1 MKHSKAIILVLALVF
16 LISAC
21 KNEEV
26 IEEKVV
32 KLGSTIT
39 FDYAAGF
46 VNGTLFDTSIEEA
59 AKKADIFD
67 PNRVYQPEK
76 VVIGKDPL
84 IPGLLEAL
92 IGMKEG
98 ETKNVRIPPEKAYGL
113 RIENATQVVS
123 KSIFDEPEKLIVG
136 GIIVIATPEGDR
148 MPVFVKEVNEKNV
161 TIDQNHP
168 LAGKTVQFAIVVR
181 GIE

>member
-1 MKHSKAIILVLALVF
+1 MKPSKAVVLAFILLFLV
-16 LISAC
+16 SSC
-21 KNEEV
+21 KKAEV
-26 IEEKVV
+26 PEEKVV
-32 KLGSTIT
+32 KAGSAIT

-67 PNRVYQPEK
+67 PNRVYQPEN

-92 IGMKEG
+92 MGMKEG
-98 ETKNVRIPPEKAYGL
+98 EAKSARISPEKAYGL

-123 KSIFDEPEKLIVG
+123 KSIFDEPDKLIVG
-136 GIIVIATPEGDR
+136 GIIIINTPKGDR
-148 MPVFVKEVNEKNV
+148 IPVFVKEINEENA
-161 TIDQNHP
+161 TIDKNHP
-168 LAGKTVQFAIVVR
+168 LAGKTVQFAIIVR

>member
-1 MKHSKAIILVLALVF
+1 MRFLKALVLSFVLLFVIAG
-16 LISAC
+16 C
-21 KNEEV
+21 KATEKA
-26 IEEKVV
+26 EEKVV

-67 PNRVYQPEK
+67 PSRVYQPER
-76 VVIGKDPL
+76 VVIGNDPL
-84 IPGLLEAL
+84 IPGLMEAL
-92 IGMKEG
+92 MGMKEG

-113 RIENATQVVS
+113 RAENATQVVP
-123 KSIFDEPEKLIVG
+123 KSIFDQPEKLSVG

-148 MPVFVKEVNEKNV
+148 MPVFVREINEKNV

-168 LAGKTVQFAIVVR
+168 LAGKTVQFAVIVR
-181 GIE
+181 SIE

>member
-1 MKHSKAIILVLALVF
+1 MKYSKAIILVFVLLF

-21 KNEEV
+21 KNEKV
-26 IEEKVV
+26 AEEKVV
-32 KLGSTIT
+32 KAGSSIT

-67 PNRVYQPEK
+67 PNRVYQPEN

-92 IGMKEG
+92 MGMKEG
-98 ETKNVRIPPEKAYGL
+98 ETKSVRISPEKAYGL
-113 RIENATQVVS
+113 RMENATHVAS
-123 KSIFDEPEKLIVG
+123 KSIFDEPDKLMVG
-136 GIIVIATPEGDR
+136 GIIIINTPEGDR
-148 MPVFVKEVNEKNV
+148 IPVFVKELNDENV

-168 LAGKTVQFAIVVR
+168 LAGKTVQFAIIVR
-181 GIE
+181 SVE

>member
-1 MKHSKAIILVLALVF
+1 MKPSKAVVLVF
-16 LISAC
+16 ILLFLVSSC
-21 KNEEV
+21 KKAEV
-26 IEEKVV
+26 PEEKVV
-32 KLGSTIT
+32 KAGSAIT

-59 AKKADIFD
+59 AKKADILD

-98 ETKNVRIPPEKAYGL
+98 ETKNVRISPEKAYGL

-123 KSIFDEPEKLIVG
+123 KSIFDEPDKLMVG

-148 MPVFVKEVNEKNV
+148 IPVFVKEINEENV
-161 TIDQNHP
+161 TIDKNHP
-168 LAGKTVQFAIVVR
+168 LAGKTVQFAVIVR
-181 GIE
+181 SIE